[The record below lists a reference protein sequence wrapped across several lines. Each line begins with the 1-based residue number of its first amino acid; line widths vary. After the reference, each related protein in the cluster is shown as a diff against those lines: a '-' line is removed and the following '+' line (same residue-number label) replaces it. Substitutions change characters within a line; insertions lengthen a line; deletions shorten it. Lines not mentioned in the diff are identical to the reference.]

1 MGRPLLAPLRRATI
15 LIGTALLA
23 TTGLS
28 ACSVARPSNELR
40 PPTAEAPKPVVEHTV
55 SAADEPRPEEAK
67 RYLLLRLTERRIY
80 LMDHDPETP
89 VESFP
94 IAVGKK
100 GTETPTGEF
109 HVEEMVVD
117 PDFLVIDK
125 RDRSVLRRIPPGP
138 MNPLGLRWIGFA
150 HGEGWTL
157 GIHGTPRPELLG
169 QAVSNGCVRMR
180 NADVVRIYEH
190 VELGTRVVVEP

>member
-1 MGRPLLAPLRRATI
+1 
-15 LIGTALLA
+15 
-23 TTGLS
+23 
-28 ACSVARPSNELR
+28 
-40 PPTAEAPKPVVEHTV
+40 
-55 SAADEPRPEEAK
+55 
-67 RYLLLRLTERRIY
+67 
-80 LMDHDPETP
+80 
-89 VESFP
+89 
-94 IAVGKK
+94 
-100 GTETPTGEF
+100 
-109 HVEEMVVD
+109 
-117 PDFLVIDK
+117 
-125 RDRSVLRRIPPGP
+125 

>member
-1 MGRPLLAPLRRATI
+1 MRQPPLAPLRRATN
-15 LIGTALLA
+15 LLGA
-23 TTGLS
+23 SLLVTLTS
-28 ACSVARPSNELR
+28 ACSLTGHATDVRS
-40 PPTAEAPKPVVEHTV
+40 PTSDAPKPTVEHTV
-55 SAADEPRPEEAK
+55 TAADEPRPAEAK
-67 RYLLLRLTERRIY
+67 QYLLLRLRERRLY
-80 LMDHDPETP
+80 LMDHDPQTP

-109 HVEEMVVD
+109 QVEEMVVD
-117 PDFLVIDK
+117 PDFVVIDK
-125 RDRSVLRRIPPGP
+125 QDRSKIVKTIPPGP
-138 MNPLGLRWIGFA
+138 ANPLGLRWIGIT
-150 HGEGWTL
+150 HGPGWTL

-180 NADVVRIYEH
+180 NKDVVRIFER